1 MIGSTR
7 SIKARSAEQPSQ
19 CSSLVERSNGLNV
32 WNDLNRSGRL
42 GYVMFD
48 LTLNIEALN
57 FEQVSLRM
65 ADRILNHLCDYALK
79 LSYRDLPQ
87 EVIRRTKHIVMDTVG
102 CALGGAQSPPAK
114 IARAAASE
122 ITSAI
127 PSTVLISGQKTS
139 PDLAAFANGVMIR
152 YLDFNDTYAGSPTCH
167 PSDLLAPVLA
177 VVDARNGNG
186 KDVILGTVLGYEVLC
201 GLIDAGSKERGRSW
215 DQSTYGVIA
224 AAVVAAKLFGHTK
237 EQMANAISL
246 AVSSHISLEQI
257 RRGQIS
263 HWKGCALANASRNAV
278 FCAMLAAKG
287 MTGPEEVFEGKAGFL
302 NSTGIRFEIRPFA
315 DSADTYRIMKAR
327 LKAFPSGYFSQSAIE
342 AILRLAIPNPR
353 SRRHQRDSPADFSR
367 RVRGHG
373 FRRSELAAGNQ
384 GERRSQSALRDGRCA
399 DGRQSW
405 RFAIMSEMYYKR
417 SDVRALMQKIKV
429 RIGEEPVAA
438 WPDLPLNI
446 VDVEMK
452 SGKVLSTKVAYHLG
466 HFKRFMTD
474 EEQERK
480 FRPLAEPLLPKRQI
494 DDLLACLRRLD
505 EVEQISELISLTVA
519 PNLPP

>member
-1 MIGSTR
+1 
-7 SIKARSAEQPSQ
+7 
-19 CSSLVERSNGLNV
+19 
-32 WNDLNRSGRL
+32 
-42 GYVMFD
+42 
-48 LTLNIEALN
+48 
-57 FEQVSLRM
+57 M

-102 CALGGAQSPPAK
+102 CALGGAESPPAK

-122 ITSAI
+122 ITSAS

-177 VVDARNGNG
+177 VVDARNGSG
-186 KDVILGTVLGYEVLC
+186 RDVILGTVLGYEVLC
-201 GLIDAGSKERGRSW
+201 GLIDSGAKERGHSW

-224 AAVVAAKLFGHTK
+224 AAVLAAKLFGHTK

-246 AVSSHISLEQI
+246 AISSHISLEQI

-287 MTGPEEVFEGKAGFL
+287 MTGPEEAFEGKAGFL
-302 NSTGIRFEIRPFA
+302 NSTGIHFEIRPFA

-327 LKAFPSGYFSQSAIE
+327 LKAFPSGYFSQSAVE
-342 AILRLAIPNPR
+342 AILNL
-353 SRRHQRDSPADFSR
+353 
-367 RVRGHG
+367 
-373 FRRSELAAGNQ
+373 
-384 GERRSQSALRDGRCA
+384 RSQIPDLDDIKEIRLQTFPAGYEVMGSGEANWQPETRESADHSLPFVMAVALMEGIVEIRHYD
-399 DGRQSW
+399 Q
-405 RFAIMSEMYYKR
+405 MYYKR

-438 WPDLPLNI
+438 WPEVPLNI

-466 HFKRFMTD
+466 HFKRWMTD
-474 EEQERK
+474 EERERK

-505 EVEQISELISLTVA
+505 ELEQVSELISLTLA
-519 PNLPP
+519 PNLSE

>member
-1 MIGSTR
+1 
-7 SIKARSAEQPSQ
+7 
-19 CSSLVERSNGLNV
+19 
-32 WNDLNRSGRL
+32 
-42 GYVMFD
+42 
-48 LTLNIEALN
+48 
-57 FEQVSLRM
+57 M

-87 EVIRRTKHIVMDTVG
+87 EVIRRTKQIVMDTVG
-102 CALGGAQSPPAK
+102 CALGGAESPPAK

-127 PSTVLISGQKTS
+127 PSTVLISGQETS

-201 GLIDAGSKERGRSW
+201 GLIDAGAKEHGRTW

-246 AVSSHISLEQI
+246 AASSHISLEQI

-287 MTGPEEVFEGKAGFL
+287 MTGPEEAFEGKAGFL
-302 NSTGIRFEIRPFA
+302 TSTGIRFEIMPFA
-315 DSADTYRIMKAR
+315 DSAESYRIMKAR

-342 AILRLAIPNPR
+342 AILHL
-353 SRRHQRDSPADFSR
+353 
-367 RVRGHG
+367 
-373 FRRSELAAGNQ
+373 RSEIPDLDDIKEGRLQTFPAGYEVMGS
-384 GERRSQSALRDGRCA
+384 GEANWQPETRESADHSLPFVMAVALMEGNLEIRHYD
-399 DGRQSW
+399 Q
-405 RFAIMSEMYYKR
+405 MYYKR
-417 SDVRALMQKIKV
+417 PDVRALMQKIKV

-438 WPDLPLNI
+438 WPEVPLNI
-446 VDVEMK
+446 IDLEMN
-452 SGKVLSTKVAYHLG
+452 SGKVVSTKVAYHLG

-474 EEQERK
+474 DEQERK
-480 FRPLAEPLLPKRQI
+480 FRPLAKPLLPERQI
-494 DDLLACLRRLD
+494 NDLLACLRRLD
-505 EVEQISELISLTVA
+505 EVEQIGELISLTVA
-519 PNLPP
+519 PNLSHNPGAMGS

>member
-1 MIGSTR
+1 M
-7 SIKARSAEQPSQ
+7 P
-19 CSSLVERSNGLNV
+19 
-32 WNDLNRSGRL
+32 
-42 GYVMFD
+42 
-48 LTLNIEALN
+48 
-57 FEQVSLRM
+57 
-65 ADRILNHLCDYALK
+65 DRILNHLCDYALK
-79 LSYRDLPQ
+79 LSYRDLPR
-87 EVIRRTKHIVMDTVG
+87 EVIGRTKHIVIDTVG

-114 IARAAASE
+114 IARATASE
-122 ITSAI
+122 TTSAI

-186 KDVILGTVLGYEVLC
+186 KDVILGTVLGYEMLC
-201 GLIDAGSKERGRSW
+201 GLIDAGSKEPGRIW

-246 AVSSHISLEQI
+246 AVASHISLEQI

-278 FCAMLAAKG
+278 FCAMLAGKG

-342 AILRLAIPNPR
+342 AILNL
-353 SRRHQRDSPADFSR
+353 
-367 RVRGHG
+367 
-373 FRRSELAAGNQ
+373 
-384 GERRSQSALRDGRCA
+384 RSQIPDLDDVKEIRLQTFPAGYEVMGSGEANWQPETRESADHSLPFVMAVALMEGNVEIRHYD
-399 DGRQSW
+399 
-405 RFAIMSEMYYKR
+405 EMYYKR

-438 WPDLPLNI
+438 WPELPLNI
-446 VDVEMK
+446 VDVETK
-452 SGKVLSTKVAYHLG
+452 SAKVLSTKVAYHLG
-466 HFKRFMTD
+466 HFKRWMTD

-480 FRPLAEPLLPKRQI
+480 FRPLAKPLLPEGQI

-519 PNLPP
+519 PHLPT

>member
-1 MIGSTR
+1 
-7 SIKARSAEQPSQ
+7 
-19 CSSLVERSNGLNV
+19 
-32 WNDLNRSGRL
+32 
-42 GYVMFD
+42 
-48 LTLNIEALN
+48 
-57 FEQVSLRM
+57 M
-65 ADRILNHLCDYALK
+65 ADRILNHLCNYALK

-102 CALGGAQSPPAK
+102 CALGGAESPPAK

-122 ITSAI
+122 ITSTI

-186 KDVILGTVLGYEVLC
+186 KDVILGMVLGYEVLC
-201 GLIDAGSKERGRSW
+201 GLIDAGTKERGRSW

-224 AAVVAAKLFGHTK
+224 AAVVAAKLLGHTK
-237 EQMANAISL
+237 EQMTNAISL
-246 AVSSHISLEQI
+246 AVSSHINLEQI

-287 MTGPEEVFEGKAGFL
+287 MTGPEEAFEGKSGFL

-315 DSADTYRIMKAR
+315 HSPDSFRIMKVR

-342 AILRLAIPNPR
+342 AILNL
-353 SRRHQRDSPADFSR
+353 
-367 RVRGHG
+367 
-373 FRRSELAAGNQ
+373 
-384 GERRSQSALRDGRCA
+384 RSQIDDLDDIKEIRLQTFPAGYEVMGSGEANWQPETRESADHSLPFVMAVALMEGNLEIRHYD
-399 DGRQSW
+399 Q
-405 RFAIMSEMYYKR
+405 MYYKR

-438 WPDLPLNI
+438 WPEVPLNI

-480 FRPLAEPLLPKRQI
+480 FRPLAEPLLRERQI

-505 EVEQISELISLTVA
+505 EVAQISELISLTVA
-519 PNLPP
+519 PNLAT

>member
-1 MIGSTR
+1 
-7 SIKARSAEQPSQ
+7 
-19 CSSLVERSNGLNV
+19 
-32 WNDLNRSGRL
+32 
-42 GYVMFD
+42 
-48 LTLNIEALN
+48 
-57 FEQVSLRM
+57 M

-87 EVIRRTKHIVMDTVG
+87 EVIRRARHIILDTVG
-102 CALGGAQSPPAK
+102 CAFGGAESPPAK

-122 ITSAI
+122 ITSAM
-127 PSTVLISGQKTS
+127 PSTVLISGRKTS

-177 VVDARNGNG
+177 VVDATNGSG
-186 KDVILGTVLGYEVLC
+186 EDVILGMVLGYEVFC
-201 GLIDAGSKERGRSW
+201 GLIDAGAQERGRGW

-246 AVSSHISLEQI
+246 AVASHISLEQI

-278 FCAMLAAKG
+278 FCAMLAGKG
-287 MTGPEEVFEGKAGFL
+287 MTGPDEAFEGKAGFL
-302 NSTGIRFEIRPFA
+302 NSTGIRFEIRSFA
-315 DSADTYRIMKAR
+315 DSADSYRIMQAR
-327 LKAFPSGYFSQSAIE
+327 LKAFPAGYFSQSAIE
-342 AILRLAIPNPR
+342 AILNL
-353 SRRHQRDSPADFSR
+353 
-367 RVRGHG
+367 
-373 FRRSELAAGNQ
+373 
-384 GERRSQSALRDGRCA
+384 RSQIPDLDAIQEIRLQTFPAGYEIMGSGEANWQPETRESADHSLPFVMAVALMEGNLEIRHYY
-399 DGRQSW
+399 Q
-405 RFAIMSEMYYKR
+405 MYYKR
-417 SDVRALMQKIKV
+417 PDVRALMQKIKV

-438 WPDLPLNI
+438 WPEVPLNI

-466 HFKRFMTD
+466 HFKRWMTE

-480 FRPLAEPLLPKRQI
+480 FRPLAEPLLPERRI
-494 DDLLACLRRLD
+494 DDLLASLRRLD
-505 EVEQISELISLTVA
+505 EVRQISELIALTVA
-519 PNLPP
+519 PKLTA

>member
-1 MIGSTR
+1 M
-7 SIKARSAEQPSQ
+7 P
-19 CSSLVERSNGLNV
+19 
-32 WNDLNRSGRL
+32 
-42 GYVMFD
+42 
-48 LTLNIEALN
+48 
-57 FEQVSLRM
+57 
-65 ADRILNHLCDYALK
+65 DRILNHLCDYALK

-139 PDLAAFANGVMIR
+139 SDLAAFANGVMIR

-177 VVDARNGNG
+177 VVDARNGSG

-201 GLIDAGSKERGRSW
+201 GLIDAGAKERGRSW

-237 EQMANAISL
+237 EQMTNAISL

-287 MTGPEEVFEGKAGFL
+287 MTGPEEAFEGKAGFL
-302 NSTGIRFEIRPFA
+302 TSTGIRFEIRPFA
-315 DSADTYRIMKAR
+315 DSAESYRIMKAR

-342 AILRLAIPNPR
+342 AVLNLRAQIPDLDNIEEIRLQTFPAGYEVMGSGEANWQPETR
-353 SRRHQRDSPADFSR
+353 ESADHSLPFVMAVALMEGNLEIRHY
-367 RVRGHG
+367 
-373 FRRSELAAGNQ
+373 E
-384 GERRSQSALRDGRCA
+384 
-399 DGRQSW
+399 
-405 RFAIMSEMYYKR
+405 EMYYKR

-438 WPDLPLNI
+438 WPEVPLNI

-474 EEQERK
+474 AEQEHK

-494 DDLLACLRRLD
+494 NDLLACLRRLD

-519 PNLPP
+519 PKLPT

>member
-1 MIGSTR
+1 
-7 SIKARSAEQPSQ
+7 
-19 CSSLVERSNGLNV
+19 
-32 WNDLNRSGRL
+32 
-42 GYVMFD
+42 
-48 LTLNIEALN
+48 
-57 FEQVSLRM
+57 M

-102 CALGGAQSPPAK
+102 CALGGAESPPAK

-122 ITSAI
+122 ITSAS

-167 PSDLLAPVLA
+167 PSDLLAPVLT
-177 VVDARNGNG
+177 VVDARNGSG
-186 KDVILGTVLGYEVLC
+186 RDVILGTVLGYEVLC
-201 GLIDAGSKERGRSW
+201 GLIDAGAKERGHSW

-224 AAVVAAKLFGHTK
+224 AAVLAAKLFGHTK

-246 AVSSHISLEQI
+246 AISSHISLEQI

-287 MTGPEEVFEGKAGFL
+287 MTGPEEAFEGKAGFL
-302 NSTGIRFEIRPFA
+302 SSTGIRLEIRPFA

-327 LKAFPSGYFSQSAIE
+327 LKAFPSGYFSQSAVE
-342 AILRLAIPNPR
+342 AILNL
-353 SRRHQRDSPADFSR
+353 
-367 RVRGHG
+367 
-373 FRRSELAAGNQ
+373 
-384 GERRSQSALRDGRCA
+384 RSQIPDLDDIKEIRLQTFPAGYEVMGSGEANWQPETRESADHSLPFVMAVALMEGIVEIRHYD
-399 DGRQSW
+399 Q
-405 RFAIMSEMYYKR
+405 MYYKR

-438 WPDLPLNI
+438 WPEVPLNI

-452 SGKVLSTKVAYHLG
+452 SGRVLSTKVAYHLG
-466 HFKRFMTD
+466 HFKRWMTE

-505 EVEQISELISLTVA
+505 ELEQVSELISLTLA
-519 PNLPP
+519 PNLSE

>member
-1 MIGSTR
+1 
-7 SIKARSAEQPSQ
+7 
-19 CSSLVERSNGLNV
+19 
-32 WNDLNRSGRL
+32 
-42 GYVMFD
+42 
-48 LTLNIEALN
+48 
-57 FEQVSLRM
+57 M
-65 ADRILNHLCDYALK
+65 ADHILNHLCDYALK
-79 LSYRDLPQ
+79 LSYRDLPR
-87 EVIRRTKHIVMDTVG
+87 EVISRTKHIIMDTVG
-102 CALGGAQSPPAK
+102 CALGGAESPPAK

-127 PSTVLISGQKTS
+127 PSTVLISGQRTS

-186 KDVILGTVLGYEVLC
+186 KDAILGTVLGYEVLC
-201 GLIDAGSKERGRSW
+201 GLIDAGAKERGRSW

-246 AVSSHISLEQI
+246 AVSSHISLGQV

-278 FCAMLAAKG
+278 FCTMLAAKG
-287 MTGPEEVFEGKAGFL
+287 MTGPEEAFEGKAGFL

-315 DSADTYRIMKAR
+315 DSTDAYRIMKAR

-342 AILRLAIPNPR
+342 AILDL
-353 SRRHQRDSPADFSR
+353 
-367 RVRGHG
+367 
-373 FRRSELAAGNQ
+373 
-384 GERRSQSALRDGRCA
+384 RSQIPDLDDIKEIRLQTFPAGYEVMGSGEANWQPETRESADHSLPFVMAVALMEGIVETRHYD
-399 DGRQSW
+399 
-405 RFAIMSEMYYKR
+405 EMYYKR

-438 WPDLPLNI
+438 WPEVPLNI

-452 SGKVLSTKVAYHLG
+452 SEKVLSTKVAYHLG

-480 FRPLAEPLLPKRQI
+480 FRPLAEPLLPGSQI

-505 EVEQISELISLTVA
+505 EVEQINELISLTLA
-519 PNLPP
+519 PNLGA

>member
-1 MIGSTR
+1 MT
-7 SIKARSAEQPSQ
+7 
-19 CSSLVERSNGLNV
+19 
-32 WNDLNRSGRL
+32 
-42 GYVMFD
+42 
-48 LTLNIEALN
+48 
-57 FEQVSLRM
+57 
-65 ADRILNHLCDYALK
+65 DRILNHLCDYALK

-87 EVIRRTKHIVMDTVG
+87 EVIRRTKYIVSDTIG
-102 CALGGAQSPPAK
+102 CALGGAESPPAK

-122 ITSAI
+122 IASVN
-127 PSTVLISGQKTS
+127 PSTVLVSGQKTS

-177 VVDARNGNG
+177 VVDARHGTG

-201 GLIDAGSKERGRSW
+201 GLIDAGAKERGRSW
-215 DQSTYGVIA
+215 DQATYGVIA
-224 AAVVAAKLFGHTK
+224 AAVLAAKLFGHTK
-237 EQMANAISL
+237 QQMANAISL
-246 AVSSHISLEQI
+246 AVASHISLEQI

-287 MTGPEEVFEGKAGFL
+287 MTGPEEAFEGKAGFL
-302 NSTGIRFEIRPFA
+302 NSTGIRFEIKPFA
-315 DSADTYRIMKAR
+315 DSAKDYRIMRAR

-342 AILRLAIPNPR
+342 AVLNL
-353 SRRHQRDSPADFSR
+353 
-367 RVRGHG
+367 
-373 FRRSELAAGNQ
+373 
-384 GERRSQSALRDGRCA
+384 RSQIPDLDDIEEIRLQTFPAGYEVMGSGEANWRPETRESADHSLPFVMAVALIEGTLEIRHYE
-399 DGRQSW
+399 QL
-405 RFAIMSEMYYKR
+405 YYKR

-446 VDVEMK
+446 VDVELK
-452 SGKVLSTKVAYHLG
+452 SGKILSTKVAYHLG
-466 HFKRFMTD
+466 HFKRIMTD
-474 EEQERK
+474 AEQERK
-480 FRPLAEPLLPKRQI
+480 FRPLAEPLLPAKQI

-519 PNLPP
+519 PSLTS

>member
-1 MIGSTR
+1 
-7 SIKARSAEQPSQ
+7 
-19 CSSLVERSNGLNV
+19 
-32 WNDLNRSGRL
+32 
-42 GYVMFD
+42 
-48 LTLNIEALN
+48 
-57 FEQVSLRM
+57 M

-102 CALGGAQSPPAK
+102 CALGGAESPPAK

-122 ITSAI
+122 ITSAS

-177 VVDARNGNG
+177 VVDARNGSG
-186 KDVILGTVLGYEVLC
+186 RDVILGTVLGYEVLC
-201 GLIDAGSKERGRSW
+201 GLIDAGAKERGHSW

-224 AAVVAAKLFGHTK
+224 AAVLAAKLFGHTK

-246 AVSSHISLEQI
+246 AISSHISLEQI

-287 MTGPEEVFEGKAGFL
+287 MTGPEEAFEGKAGFL
-302 NSTGIRFEIRPFA
+302 NSAGIHFEIRPFA
-315 DSADTYRIMKAR
+315 DSSDTYRIMKAR
-327 LKAFPSGYFSQSAIE
+327 LKAFPSGYFSQSAVE
-342 AILRLAIPNPR
+342 AILNL
-353 SRRHQRDSPADFSR
+353 
-367 RVRGHG
+367 
-373 FRRSELAAGNQ
+373 
-384 GERRSQSALRDGRCA
+384 RSQIPDLDDIKEIRLQTFPAGYEVMGSGEANWQPETRESADHSLPFVMAVALMEGIVEIRHYD
-399 DGRQSW
+399 Q
-405 RFAIMSEMYYKR
+405 MYYKR

-438 WPDLPLNI
+438 WPEVPLNI

-466 HFKRFMTD
+466 HFKRWMTD

-505 EVEQISELISLTVA
+505 EVEQVSELISLTVA
-519 PNLPP
+519 PNLSE

>member
-1 MIGSTR
+1 M
-7 SIKARSAEQPSQ
+7 P
-19 CSSLVERSNGLNV
+19 
-32 WNDLNRSGRL
+32 
-42 GYVMFD
+42 
-48 LTLNIEALN
+48 
-57 FEQVSLRM
+57 
-65 ADRILNHLCDYALK
+65 DRILNHLCDYALK

-87 EVIRRTKHIVMDTVG
+87 EVIGRTKHIVMDTVG
-102 CALGGAQSPPAK
+102 CALGGAESPPAK

-122 ITSAI
+122 ITSAV
-127 PSTVLISGQKTS
+127 PSTVLISGRKTS

-177 VVDARNGNG
+177 VVDATNGSG
-186 KDVILGTVLGYEVLC
+186 KDAILGTVLGYEVLC

-224 AAVVAAKLFGHTK
+224 ASVVAAKLFGHTK
-237 EQMANAISL
+237 EQMAHAISL

-287 MTGPEEVFEGKAGFL
+287 MTGPEEAFEGKAGFL
-302 NSTGIRFEIRPFA
+302 NSTGIRFESMPFA
-315 DSADTYRIMKAR
+315 DSAESYRIMKAR

-342 AILRLAIPNPR
+342 AILNL
-353 SRRHQRDSPADFSR
+353 
-367 RVRGHG
+367 
-373 FRRSELAAGNQ
+373 
-384 GERRSQSALRDGRCA
+384 RSQIPDLDDIKEIRLQTFPAGYEVMGSGEANWKPETRESADHSLPFVMAVALMEGKLEIRHYE
-399 DGRQSW
+399 QT
-405 RFAIMSEMYYKR
+405 YYKR

-429 RIGEEPVAA
+429 RIGEEPVAV
-438 WPDLPLNI
+438 WPEVPLNI
-446 VDVEMK
+446 VDVEME

-505 EVEQISELISLTVA
+505 EVERISELISLTLA
-519 PNLPP
+519 PNLSR

>member
-1 MIGSTR
+1 
-7 SIKARSAEQPSQ
+7 
-19 CSSLVERSNGLNV
+19 
-32 WNDLNRSGRL
+32 
-42 GYVMFD
+42 
-48 LTLNIEALN
+48 
-57 FEQVSLRM
+57 M

-87 EVIRRTKHIVMDTVG
+87 EVMRRTKHIVLDTVG
-102 CALGGAQSPPAK
+102 CALGGAESPPAK

-122 ITSAI
+122 ITSAV

-177 VVDARNGNG
+177 VVDAKNGGG
-186 KDVILGTVLGYEVLC
+186 KDVILGMVLGYEVLC
-201 GLIDAGSKERGRSW
+201 GLIDAGTKERGHGW

-224 AAVVAAKLFGHTK
+224 AAVAAAKLFGHTR

-246 AVSSHISLEQI
+246 AVTSHISLEQI

-278 FCAMLAAKG
+278 FCAMLAGKG

-302 NSTGIRFEIRPFA
+302 ASTGIHFEIRPFA
-315 DSADTYRIMKAR
+315 DSADDYRIMKAR
-327 LKAFPSGYFSQSAIE
+327 VKAFPSGYFSQSAIE
-342 AILRLAIPNPR
+342 AILQLRPQIPALDEIKEIRLQTFPAGYEVMGSGEANWRPETRESADHSLPFVMAVALMEGNLEI
-353 SRRHQRDSPADFSR
+353 RHY
-367 RVRGHG
+367 
-373 FRRSELAAGNQ
+373 
-384 GERRSQSALRDGRCA
+384 DGL
-399 DGRQSW
+399 
-405 RFAIMSEMYYKR
+405 YYKR
-417 SDVRALMQKIKV
+417 PEVRALMQKIKV

-438 WPDLPLNI
+438 WPEQPLNI
-446 VDVEMK
+446 VDVELK

-466 HFKRFMTD
+466 HFKRLMSD

-480 FRPLAEPLLPKRQI
+480 FRPLAEPLLPKKQI

-505 EVEQISELISLTVA
+505 EVEHVGELISLTVA
-519 PNLPP
+519 PNLSA

>member
-1 MIGSTR
+1 MPD
-7 SIKARSAEQPSQ
+7 Q
-19 CSSLVERSNGLNV
+19 
-32 WNDLNRSGRL
+32 
-42 GYVMFD
+42 
-48 LTLNIEALN
+48 
-57 FEQVSLRM
+57 
-65 ADRILNHLCDYALK
+65 ILNHLCDYAMK

-87 EVIRRTKHIVMDTVG
+87 EVIGRTKHIVIDTVG

-201 GLIDAGSKERGRSW
+201 GLIDAGSKERGGSW

-246 AVSSHISLEQI
+246 AVASHISLEQI

-302 NSTGIRFEIRPFA
+302 NSIGIRFEIRPFA
-315 DSADTYRIMKAR
+315 DSAETYRIMKAR

-342 AILRLAIPNPR
+342 AILNLRPQIPDLDDVKEIRLQTFPAGYEVMGSGEANWQPETRESADHSLPFVMAVALMEGSLEI
-353 SRRHQRDSPADFSR
+353 RHYD
-367 RVRGHG
+367 
-373 FRRSELAAGNQ
+373 EL
-384 GERRSQSALRDGRCA
+384 
-399 DGRQSW
+399 
-405 RFAIMSEMYYKR
+405 YYKR

-429 RIGEEPVAA
+429 HIGEEPVAA
-438 WPDLPLNI
+438 WPEVPLNI

-452 SGKVLSTKVAYHLG
+452 SEKVLSTKVAYHLG

-480 FRPLAEPLLPKRQI
+480 FRPLAEPLLPGSQI

-505 EVEQISELISLTVA
+505 EVEQINELISLTMA
-519 PNLPP
+519 PNLPL

>member
-1 MIGSTR
+1 M
-7 SIKARSAEQPSQ
+7 
-19 CSSLVERSNGLNV
+19 V
-32 WNDLNRSGRL
+32 
-42 GYVMFD
+42 
-48 LTLNIEALN
+48 
-57 FEQVSLRM
+57 
-65 ADRILNHLCDYALK
+65 DRILNHLCEYALK
-79 LSYRDLPQ
+79 LTYRDLPQ

-102 CALGGAQSPPAK
+102 CALGGAESPPAK

-177 VVDARNGNG
+177 VVDARNGSG

-201 GLIDAGSKERGRSW
+201 GLIDAGSKERGRIW

-237 EQMANAISL
+237 EQMAHAISL
-246 AVSSHISLEQI
+246 AVASHISLEQI

-302 NSTGIRFEIRPFA
+302 SSTGIRFEIRPFA

-327 LKAFPSGYFSQSAIE
+327 LKAFPAGYFSQSAIE
-342 AILRLAIPNPR
+342 AIVNL
-353 SRRHQRDSPADFSR
+353 
-367 RVRGHG
+367 
-373 FRRSELAAGNQ
+373 
-384 GERRSQSALRDGRCA
+384 RSQITDLDDIQEIRLQTFPAGYEVMGSGEANWQPETRESADHSLPFVMAVALMEGNVETRHYD
-399 DGRQSW
+399 Q
-405 RFAIMSEMYYKR
+405 MYFKR
-417 SDVRALMQKIKV
+417 PEVRALMQKIKV
-429 RIGEEPVAA
+429 GIGEEPVAA
-438 WPDLPLNI
+438 WPEVPLNI

-494 DDLLACLRRLD
+494 NDLLVCVRRLD

-519 PNLPP
+519 RNLSV

>member
-1 MIGSTR
+1 
-7 SIKARSAEQPSQ
+7 
-19 CSSLVERSNGLNV
+19 
-32 WNDLNRSGRL
+32 
-42 GYVMFD
+42 
-48 LTLNIEALN
+48 
-57 FEQVSLRM
+57 M

-102 CALGGAQSPPAK
+102 CALGGAESPPAK

-122 ITSAI
+122 ITSAS

-177 VVDARNGNG
+177 VVDARNGSG

-201 GLIDAGSKERGRSW
+201 GLIDAGAKERGHSW

-224 AAVVAAKLFGHTK
+224 AAVLAAKLFGHTK

-246 AVSSHISLEQI
+246 AISSHISLEQI

-287 MTGPEEVFEGKAGFL
+287 MTGPEEAFEGKAGFF

-327 LKAFPSGYFSQSAIE
+327 LKAFPSGYFSQSAVE
-342 AILRLAIPNPR
+342 AILNL
-353 SRRHQRDSPADFSR
+353 
-367 RVRGHG
+367 
-373 FRRSELAAGNQ
+373 
-384 GERRSQSALRDGRCA
+384 RSQIPDLDDIKEIRLQTFPAGYEVMGSGEANWQPETRESADHSLPFVMAVALMEGIVEIRHYD
-399 DGRQSW
+399 Q
-405 RFAIMSEMYYKR
+405 MYYKR

-438 WPDLPLNI
+438 WPEVPLNI

-466 HFKRFMTD
+466 HFKRWMTD
-474 EEQERK
+474 EERERK

-505 EVEQISELISLTVA
+505 EVEQVSELISLTVA
-519 PNLPP
+519 PNLSE

>member
-1 MIGSTR
+1 
-7 SIKARSAEQPSQ
+7 
-19 CSSLVERSNGLNV
+19 
-32 WNDLNRSGRL
+32 
-42 GYVMFD
+42 
-48 LTLNIEALN
+48 
-57 FEQVSLRM
+57 M

-87 EVIRRTKHIVMDTVG
+87 EAIGRTKQIVMDSVG
-102 CALGGAQSPPAK
+102 CALGGAESPPAK

-122 ITSAI
+122 ITSAT

-177 VVDARNGNG
+177 VVDAKNGTG

-201 GLIDAGSKERGRSW
+201 GLIDAGSKERGRTW

-237 EQMANAISL
+237 EQMAHAISL

-257 RRGQIS
+257 RRGQIT

-287 MTGPEEVFEGKAGFL
+287 MTGPEEAFEGKAGFF

-342 AILRLAIPNPR
+342 AILNL
-353 SRRHQRDSPADFSR
+353 
-367 RVRGHG
+367 
-373 FRRSELAAGNQ
+373 
-384 GERRSQSALRDGRCA
+384 RSQIADLDGIKEIRLQTFPAGYEVMGSGEANWQPETRESADHSLPFVMAVALMEGNVETRHYD
-399 DGRQSW
+399 QL
-405 RFAIMSEMYYKR
+405 YYKR

-438 WPDLPLNI
+438 WPEVPLNI

-466 HFKRFMTD
+466 HFKRFMTE

-480 FRPLAEPLLPKRQI
+480 FRPLAEPLLPAEQI
-494 DDLLACLRRLD
+494 NDLLACLRRLD
-505 EVEQISELISLTVA
+505 EVQQVSELISLTVS
-519 PNLPP
+519 PNLTT

>member
-1 MIGSTR
+1 
-7 SIKARSAEQPSQ
+7 
-19 CSSLVERSNGLNV
+19 
-32 WNDLNRSGRL
+32 
-42 GYVMFD
+42 
-48 LTLNIEALN
+48 
-57 FEQVSLRM
+57 M

-87 EVIRRTKHIVMDTVG
+87 EVIQRTKHIVLDTVG
-102 CALGGAQSPPAK
+102 CALGGAESPPAK
-114 IARAAASE
+114 IARAATSE
-122 ITSAI
+122 VTSAI
-127 PSTVLISGQKTS
+127 PSTVLISGRRTS

-152 YLDFNDTYAGSPTCH
+152 YLDFNDTYTGSVTCH

-186 KDVILGTVLGYEVLC
+186 KDVILGMVLGYEVLC
-201 GLIDAGSKERGRSW
+201 GLIDAGSEERGRSW

-224 AAVVAAKLFGHTK
+224 AAVVAAKLFGQTK

-246 AVSSHISLEQI
+246 AVSSHISLGQV

-278 FCAMLAAKG
+278 FCAMLAGKG
-287 MTGPEEVFEGKAGFL
+287 MTGPEEVFEGKAGFF

-315 DSADTYRIMKAR
+315 DSADSYRIMRAR

-342 AILRLAIPNPR
+342 AILSLRPEIPDLDEVKEIRLQTFPSGYEVMGSSEANWQPETRESADHSLPFVMTVALMEGNLEI
-353 SRRHQRDSPADFSR
+353 RHYD
-367 RVRGHG
+367 
-373 FRRSELAAGNQ
+373 
-384 GERRSQSALRDGRCA
+384 
-399 DGRQSW
+399 
-405 RFAIMSEMYYKR
+405 EMYYKR
-417 SDVRALMQKIKV
+417 PDVRALMQKIKV

-452 SGKVLSTKVAYHLG
+452 SGKVLSTRVAYHLG
-466 HFKRFMTD
+466 HFKRFMTG

-480 FRPLAEPLLPKRQI
+480 FRPLAEPLLPLKQI
-494 DDLLACLRRLD
+494 NDLLDCLRRLD

-519 PNLPP
+519 PKLVS

>member
-1 MIGSTR
+1 M
-7 SIKARSAEQPSQ
+7 P
-19 CSSLVERSNGLNV
+19 
-32 WNDLNRSGRL
+32 
-42 GYVMFD
+42 
-48 LTLNIEALN
+48 
-57 FEQVSLRM
+57 
-65 ADRILNHLCDYALK
+65 DRILNHLCDYALK

-87 EVIRRTKHIVMDTVG
+87 EVIGRTKHIVMDTVG

-114 IARAAASE
+114 IARAAAAE
-122 ITSAI
+122 LTSAI

-177 VVDARNGNG
+177 VVDARNGSG

-201 GLIDAGSKERGRSW
+201 GLIDSGAKERGHSW

-224 AAVVAAKLFGHTK
+224 AAVLAAKLFGHTK

-246 AVSSHISLEQI
+246 AISSHISLEQI

-287 MTGPEEVFEGKAGFL
+287 MTGPEEAFEGKAGFL
-302 NSTGIRFEIRPFA
+302 SSTGIRLEIRPFA

-327 LKAFPSGYFSQSAIE
+327 LKAFPSGYFSQSAVE
-342 AILRLAIPNPR
+342 AILNL
-353 SRRHQRDSPADFSR
+353 
-367 RVRGHG
+367 
-373 FRRSELAAGNQ
+373 
-384 GERRSQSALRDGRCA
+384 RSQIPDLDDIKEIRLQTFPAGYEVMGSGEANWQPETRESADHSLPFVMAVALMEGIVEIRHYD
-399 DGRQSW
+399 Q
-405 RFAIMSEMYYKR
+405 MYYKR

-438 WPDLPLNI
+438 WPEVPLNI

-466 HFKRFMTD
+466 HFKRWMTD
-474 EEQERK
+474 EERERK

-505 EVEQISELISLTVA
+505 EVEQVSELISLTLA
-519 PNLPP
+519 PNLTTQP

>member
-1 MIGSTR
+1 LIFSKAST
-7 SIKARSAEQPSQ
+7 SKKMP
-19 CSSLVERSNGLNV
+19 
-32 WNDLNRSGRL
+32 
-42 GYVMFD
+42 
-48 LTLNIEALN
+48 
-57 FEQVSLRM
+57 
-65 ADRILNHLCDYALK
+65 DRILNHLCNYALE
-79 LSYRDLPQ
+79 LSYDDLPE
-87 EVIRRTKHIVMDTVG
+87 EVVGRTKHIVMDTVG
-102 CALGGAQSPPAK
+102 CALGGAQSPPAQ

-122 ITSAI
+122 VTSAI
-127 PSTVLISGQKTS
+127 PAKVLISGQKTS

-177 VVDARNGNG
+177 VVDARNGSG
-186 KDVILGTVLGYEVLC
+186 KDVILGMVLGYEVLC
-201 GLIDAGSKERGRSW
+201 GLIDAGTNEQGRSW

-246 AVSSHISLEQI
+246 AVASHISLEQI

-302 NSTGIRFEIRPFA
+302 TSTGIRFEIRPFA
-315 DSADTYRIMKAR
+315 DSAESYRIMKAR

-342 AILRLAIPNPR
+342 AVLNLRSQIPNLDDVKEIRLQTFPAGYEVMGSGEANWQPETR
-353 SRRHQRDSPADFSR
+353 ESADHSLPFVMAVALMEGNLEIRHYD
-367 RVRGHG
+367 
-373 FRRSELAAGNQ
+373 EK
-384 GERRSQSALRDGRCA
+384 
-399 DGRQSW
+399 
-405 RFAIMSEMYYKR
+405 YYVR
-417 SDVRALMQKIKV
+417 SDVRALMRKIKV

-446 VDVEMK
+446 VDIEMN
-452 SGKVLSTKVAYHLG
+452 SGKLLSTKVAYHLG
-466 HFKRFMTD
+466 HFKRWMTD

-480 FRPLAEPLLPKRQI
+480 FRPLAEPLLQKKQI

-505 EVEQISELISLTVA
+505 EVEDISELISLTVTT
-519 PNLPP
+519 NLAT